1 MELVL
6 RRKADW
12 IEKAKRSTCGL
23 EETKGS
29 TERTLVQT
37 IGTEM
42 TRLTIRGV
50 AKERERS
57 GEDEIRGFWRL

>member
-1 MELVL
+1 MEQVL

-29 TERTLVQT
+29 TERTLVPT
-37 IGTEM
+37 IGRET
-42 TRLTIRGV
+42 TRLTIRRV
-50 AKERERS
+50 VKERERS
-57 GEDEIRGFWRL
+57 GEDEIRRF